1 MDTTKDTSVTDSWG
15 QVHGTNLFLA
25 DAALFPCVGIA
36 NPMLTITALAY
47 RVADRVA
54 AATQAK
60 Q

>member
-1 MDTTKDTSVTDSWG
+1 ME
-15 QVHGTNLFLA
+15 NLFLA

-47 RVADRVA
+47 HVADRVA